1 MKYAAKTL
9 IRFITKFVDFDLQVR
24 TKINPTKWPIIEPG
38 KQFLNSGLH
47 HRVGLIVPGQRS
59 SSIHHFAQPPN
70 IPYHQIPPPPLP
82 ADFHLFPPPS
92 APQLTDDLTDLHNGV
107 DFHHVGENL
116 NPDVPEFIPVTVRI
130 RGENGDRNL
139 AETERSESEE
149 QCEDLEIN
157 HEGI

>member
-1 MKYAAKTL
+1 
-9 IRFITKFVDFDLQVR
+9 LQVR
-24 TKINPTKWPIIEPG
+24 TKIDPTKWPIIEPG

-47 HRVGLIVPGQRS
+47 HGVGLIVPGQRS
-59 SSIHHFAQPPN
+59 SSIHHFAHPPN

-92 APQLTDDLTDLHNGV
+92 VPQLTDDLTDLQNGV
-107 DFHHVGENL
+107 DFLHVGENL

-130 RGENGDRNL
+130 RDENGDQNL
-139 AETERSESEE
+139 AETERGESEE
-149 QCEDLEIN
+149 QCEDQEIN